1 MNWSQGA
8 SDQEQLLEN
17 LGIDGITQTQT
28 EAETGDN
35 ATPPPVTPGENE
47 VEASE
52 TTGTE
57 AAQPQA
63 DETAESEEVI
73 FVEEK
78 SARDLPEVDAAT
90 EDDVS
95 LAEVTIES
103 PPAENESKDD
113 TPPLAAAEEEQGWTL
128 LHKCKAI

>member
-1 MNWSQGA
+1 M
-8 SDQEQLLEN
+8 EN
-17 LGIDGITQTQT
+17 LGIDDVIPTQT

-57 AAQPQA
+57 AAQNQA
-63 DETAESEEVI
+63 GETTGEDVILVDEEHRQDS
-73 FVEEK
+73 
-78 SARDLPEVDAAT
+78 PEDVVVTDT
-90 EDDVS
+90 DVS

-103 PPAENESKDD
+103 PPAENEQQDD
-113 TPPLAAAEEEQGWTL
+113 APPLAAAEEEQRIFDL
-128 LHKCKAI
+128 LLPVQFGGS